1 MVFIPTQLTKS
12 LPLSSGFNGCH
23 LAVVHTPADWGPQD
37 IFSIADKVI
46 FKGEMILVKTETQV
60 KKLNKEAGLNS
71 FVLLVGTGLQNVHM
85 SIEALQRLKL

>member
-1 MVFIPTQLTKS
+1 
-12 LPLSSGFNGCH
+12 
-23 LAVVHTPADWGPQD
+23 
-37 IFSIADKVI
+37 
-46 FKGEMILVKTETQV
+46 MILVKTETQV

>member
-1 MVFIPTQLTKS
+1 
-12 LPLSSGFNGCH
+12 
-23 LAVVHTPADWGPQD
+23 
-37 IFSIADKVI
+37 
-46 FKGEMILVKTETQV
+46 MILVKREIQV